1 MVDYATKLVS
11 WLIPLAPRED
21 PSLLKT
27 TLQCLRNQTLQAHEL
42 VIAADGPLPD
52 KLKQVIEASGLPWRL
67 IAQSRQQGIGA
78 TLAQAAPL
86 CRGEVIVRID
96 SDDLYAAGHTASV
109 VEALLS
115 APRTGAVGCQ
125 LLELDIEQGW
135 QRSAR
140 RTPIKAVDA
149 SRWLAWRNPLNH
161 QTVAISRQALMDA
174 GGYRDCPGFEDW
186 DLWLRIAMAGY
197 ELSNLPACTAAARV
211 NREHRRRRRG
221 LQYIRQEYRFYARQ
235 VREQRINPL
244 LASVACLSRIPWR
257 LLPAP
262 LFQWWM
268 QSGFRGSPTFD
279 TTWVTQ
285 LPEHGAR

>member
-149 SRWLAWRNPLNH
+149 IRWLAWRNPLNH

-279 TTWVTQ
+279 TAWVTQ
-285 LPEHGAR
+285 LPQDGAR